1 MLIKIMFKQLSNRV
15 SAKTIEET
23 YTDIDVAHV
32 KDSNGNDTSDIS
44 LHYLPDTGFTFDYPQ
59 RWLNEQTD
67 FKAIGIRRLKVVPTS
82 HVFTIKFNIVY
93 RYKDNVEDHEI
104 KDIPYQAS
112 VTPENT
118 LEEVIHYMIDTL
130 NTILGQYHLYKHD
143 QKTGKDIESNEV
155 LSKHMAFTYTFN
167 YRTGDLT
174 LNLVQYAADSFT
186 TLSFNIEGD
195 ELSDTRTNNLHFF
208 LKFLN
213 QERSNENA
221 THLLDLS
228 EFKHFTDVWDRS
240 TLQFHASF
248 SNARRNFVGL
258 NDDFYENPSV
268 FYDPPTNSSDFWI
281 KFTTDGRHQFLPRYC
296 RFYISLSFVRNYKN
310 SLVTK

>member
-1 MLIKIMFKQLSNRV
+1 MLIKIMLKQLSNRV

-32 KDSNGNDTSDIS
+32 KDKGKDTTDIS

-59 RWLNEQTD
+59 GWLNEQTE
-67 FKAIGIRRLKVVPTS
+67 FKAIGVRRLKVVPTS
-82 HVFTIKFNIVY
+82 HVFTIKFSIGY
-93 RYKDNVEDHEI
+93 RYKNNKEDHGVS
-104 KDIPYQAS
+104 DIPYQAS
-112 VTPENT
+112 VTPANT
-118 LEEVIHYMIDTL
+118 LEEIIHHMINRL
-130 NTILGQYHLYKHD
+130 NELLGQCYLYEYN
-143 QKTGKDIESNEV
+143 QETGKDVKGNDV
-155 LSKHMAFTYTFN
+155 LSNHMGFTYTFD

-174 LNLVQYAADSFT
+174 LNLVQWHANSFSK
-186 TLSFNIEGD
+186 LLFNIDGD
-195 ELSDTRTNNLHFF
+195 ELSNTRTNNLNFF

-213 QERSNENA
+213 QERSDENKA
-221 THLLDLS
+221 HLTDMT

-248 SNARRNFVGL
+248 GNGRRKFIGL
-258 NDDFYENPSV
+258 NDDFYENPSM

-281 KFTTDGRHQFLPRYC
+281 KFTTDGRHQFIPRYC

>member
-1 MLIKIMFKQLSNRV
+1 MLIKIMLKQLSNRV

-32 KDSNGNDTSDIS
+32 KDKGKDTSDIS

-93 RYKDNVEDHEI
+93 RYKNNVEDHEVKNI
-104 KDIPYQAS
+104 LYHVS
-112 VTPENT
+112 VTPANT
-118 LEEVIHYMIDTL
+118 LEEVLHNMIDTL
-130 NTILGQYHLYKHD
+130 NSIFARFSLYEYN
-143 QKTGKDIESNEV
+143 QETGKDTKGNEV
-155 LSKHMAFTYTFN
+155 LSNHMAFTYTFD

-174 LNLVQYAADSFT
+174 LNLVQLFAGSFT
-186 TLSFNIEGD
+186 LLSFNIEGD
-195 ELSDTRTNNLHFF
+195 ELSNTGTNNLHFF

-221 THLLDLS
+221 RQLLDLS

-248 SNARRNFVGL
+248 GNGRRKFIGL
-258 NDDFYENPSV
+258 NDDFYENPSM